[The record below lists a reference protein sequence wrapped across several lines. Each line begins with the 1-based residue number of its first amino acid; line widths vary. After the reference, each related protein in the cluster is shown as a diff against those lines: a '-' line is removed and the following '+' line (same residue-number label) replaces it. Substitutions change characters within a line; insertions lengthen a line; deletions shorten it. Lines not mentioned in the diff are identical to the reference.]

1 MTTLFRRR
9 YTVTLYT
16 TEPGLDL
23 RDEISEAI
31 MDADNESIVQGT
43 VENDGGETK
52 VTEEEAARELD
63 ATEVGFASMSEE
75 EFAEL
80 QKDDE

>member
-1 MTTLFRRR
+1 MVEHPIYDVWLVDCKGGTD
-9 YTVTLYT
+9 V
-16 TEPGLDL
+16 
-23 RDEISEAI
+23 IA
-31 MDADNESIVQGT
+31 T